1 MTTSTD
7 NVRLAAANILLG
19 RGVKYNIPN
28 TPLFWQLFRLNRLHI
43 RPLKAGTLIE
53 ISSII
58 NQYNLNTIEDVE
70 TAYLKLKP
78 ITKLIAISI
87 LNRKKKIR
95 FFSSLLTN
103 ALLWSIPAKYLL
115 SIFYQIVQINN
126 LSDFMNITIYFEH
139 QAQMMMGTK
148 NLGQEIK
155 GS

>member
-1 MTTSTD
+1 MITDTD

-19 RGVKYNIPN
+19 RGVKYTIPD

-43 RPLKAGTLIE
+43 KPLKAGTLIE

-58 NQYNLNTIEDVE
+58 DRYNLNKIEDVGK
-70 TAYLKLKP
+70 TYLNLKA
-78 ITKLIAISI
+78 IATLIAVSI
-87 LNRKKKIR
+87 LNGKMKIK
-95 FFSSLLTN
+95 FFSSLLTCII
-103 ALLWSIPAKYLL
+103 LWYIPAKALL

-139 QAQMMMGTK
+139 QAQMMMGPK

>member
-1 MTTSTD
+1 MITDTD

-19 RGVKYNIPN
+19 RGVRYTIPD

-58 NQYNLNTIEDVE
+58 DRYNLNKIEDIG
-70 TAYLKLKP
+70 TTYLNLRP
-78 ITKLIAISI
+78 IATLIAVSI
-87 LNRKKKIR
+87 LNGKNKIKL
-95 FFSSLLTN
+95 FSSLLTCII
-103 ALLWSIPAKYLL
+103 LWYIPAKALL

-139 QAQMMMGTK
+139 QAQMMMGPK